1 MEEGEGKEWFLLL
14 DSIEKGRGL
23 QRHQQ
28 WRPLAVFIAAT
39 LQNVSGDIG
48 VGSSCFTPAA
58 SMSSQDSSAR
68 GTEFEYKS
76 LHHCGRTQWGSIKT
90 NVTGLPVNP
99 LRKSSLP
106 HCHWGKVEGEE
117 MLTGTGVTMY
127 TDPIQR
133 FLHRKRTKPHYSAL
147 NFTSA
152 SL

>member
-1 MEEGEGKEWFLLL
+1 MQNDDYIVNFVVGALLFFFVLIMEERLAIMMEEGEGKEWFLLL

-76 LHHCGRTQWGSIKT
+76 LHHCGRTQ
-90 NVTGLPVNP
+90 
-99 LRKSSLP
+99 
-106 HCHWGKVEGEE
+106 
-117 MLTGTGVTMY
+117 
-127 TDPIQR
+127 
-133 FLHRKRTKPHYSAL
+133 
-147 NFTSA
+147 
-152 SL
+152 